1 MLFGLLILLILM
13 SGFFSGSET
22 ALMSLNR
29 YRLRHLVNGGHK
41 GAIRTAKLL
50 QRPDRLISL
59 ILLGNNF
66 VNILASAIATVIA
79 MRLFGEP
86 GIALATGL
94 LTIVILVFAEVTPK
108 TLATRKSEQ
117 IAFFASAVYVPL
129 MIVAWPIVRVVNWI
143 TRQLLAL
150 MGVAPADTSQEELT
164 SAELAT
170 VVNESS
176 GLIPKR
182 HRDMLINILDLE
194 EISVDDIM
202 VPRNEIDAID
212 LEDSW
217 DEILAQI
224 SSSKHGRMVV
234 FREHIDNIVGF
245 IYLRKMLD
253 TMRSGDFNRQALEE
267 RVREAYF
274 VPEGTSLTV
283 QLLNFQK
290 EKRRIGLVV
299 DEYGDILGLLTLED
313 ILEEIVGEFN
323 IDPHQAP
330 DEIQPQEDGSFLVD
344 GAAQI
349 RNLNRMLGWNLSA
362 DGPKTL
368 NGIIVEHLE
377 NFPALGSVFML
388 HEHRIEVLEL
398 DDNRVSHVRIT
409 PANKKESGADESDDM
424 TQSADSDM
432 DLGRESTSDNA
443 NLSDKEA
450 LVKQGNDSVA
460 QSNAPNTQTSSD
472 AGKSIRS
479 VDKHSD
485 ASAETMAADTHDDY
499 PAQNRNGSSQSRRV
513 GNQRG

>member
-1 MLFGLLILLILM
+1 LNTIPLGMLFGVLILLILM

-29 YRLRHLVNGGHK
+29 YRLRHLVKSGHK
-41 GAIRTAKLL
+41 GALRTATLL

-79 MRLFGEP
+79 LRVFGEP

-108 TLATRKSEQ
+108 TLATRKTEE
-117 IAFFASAVYVPL
+117 IAFFASAIYLPL
-129 MIVAWPIVRVVNWI
+129 MTVAWPVVRVVNWI
-143 TRQLLAL
+143 AHKLLAL
-150 MGVAPADTSQEELT
+150 LNVQPSENAQEELS

-170 VVNESS
+170 VVNESG

-202 VPRNEIDAID
+202 VPRNDIAAID

-224 SSSKHGRMVV
+224 SNSGHSRLVV
-234 FREHIDNIVGF
+234 YRENIDNVVGF

-253 TMRSGDFNRQALEE
+253 TMRSGDFNREALEA
-267 RVREAYF
+267 RIREAYF
-274 VPEGTSLTV
+274 IPEGTSLTV

-290 EKRRIGLVV
+290 EKLRIGLVV

-323 IDPHQAP
+323 NDPHQAP
-330 DEIQPQEDGSFLVD
+330 GEIQPQTDGSFLVA
-344 GAAQI
+344 GTAQI
-349 RNLNRMLGWNLSA
+349 RNLNRMLDLSLSA

-368 NGIIVEHLE
+368 NGIILEHLE
-377 NFPALGSVFML
+377 NFPTQGSVFRL
-388 HEHRIEVLEL
+388 YDHQFEVLALEE
-398 DDNRVSHVRIT
+398 NRVSEVRVT
-409 PANKKESGADESDDM
+409 PLSLLEPDGKSDVQNPSLAGDTDKSVTQLAPDSNANPMADDRKDSTEYP
-424 TQSADSDM
+424 ADSE
-432 DLGRESTSDNA
+432 LAR
-443 NLSDKEA
+443 
-450 LVKQGNDSVA
+450 
-460 QSNAPNTQTSSD
+460 
-472 AGKSIRS
+472 
-479 VDKHSD
+479 
-485 ASAETMAADTHDDY
+485 
-499 PAQNRNGSSQSRRV
+499 SRRAS
-513 GNQRG
+513 GQR